1 LQLSFDGDTCVLAGT
16 KVLEAASAIPEFK
29 GVEVLEGDKRRD
41 TLITAPALH
50 GLVLSFD
57 ASAMLGDIRREQMA
71 RGHLKDPKQTLQYR
85 FFFCAPNGYSLLKPN
100 GAMPEELARSTQES
114 FGLTSRTPPHAAFSR
129 CIISSGRL
137 RAMGFGPL
145 VLRLVEKKIRV
156 SAAMLG
162 NRDSWVGA
170 VVEVAVQGAK
180 KSAAVQI
187 TLTGQEPTFQAAVD
201 CPKGD
206 DAQVSL
212 KVLSAPDFDPA
223 APATAQGK
231 IDLRPQFLPD
241 AKTKGPTI
249 DRIGD
254 HFVIWCD
261 SQGIEAPLAGTV
273 ELPFAKGDKTRL
285 GQLAPAQKRAGK
297 VPELVLK
304 VTEKGGTAGLDAKD
318 IEYYVP
324 IAKGGGCVT
333 RDGIFAARFL
343 RSKLDAHKAYTVKIE
358 QRTAGKRK
366 STIASVAGEIPAQA
380 PLNTGWR

>member
-1 LQLSFDGDTCVLAGT
+1 
-16 KVLEAASAIPEFK
+16 
-29 GVEVLEGDKRRD
+29 
-41 TLITAPALH
+41 
-50 GLVLSFD
+50 
-57 ASAMLGDIRREQMA
+57 
-71 RGHLKDPKQTLQYR
+71 
-85 FFFCAPNGYSLLKPN
+85 
-100 GAMPEELARSTQES
+100 
-114 FGLTSRTPPHAAFSR
+114 
-129 CIISSGRL
+129 
-137 RAMGFGPL
+137 

-180 KSAAVQI
+180 KSAAVQV
-187 TLTGQEPTFQAAVD
+187 TLTGQEPTFQAAVA

-206 DAQVSL
+206 DAPVSL

-223 APATAQGK
+223 AAATAQGK
-231 IDLRPQFLPD
+231 IDLRPRLLPNTT
-241 AKTKGPTI
+241 TKGPTI

-343 RSKLDAHKAYTVKIE
+343 RSKLDARKAYTVKIE
-358 QRTAGKRK
+358 QRTTGKRK

-380 PLNTGWR
+380 PAALNTAWR